1 MLPTIFPEMPMR
13 SPVTS
18 SLRVLATAF
27 AVLVPGAAGQTAA
40 GQTAAQ
46 TAAQPVAYAID
57 ARASTIVYDMRHPTH
72 GWTGTSRAVS
82 GSLLV
87 GAGGAV
93 VGGTVTAPVA
103 SFDSGNRNRDSNMLE
118 VTGAATYRA
127 ITFQAVRVTPL
138 ALPTADVTATVEGVL
153 TFHGVRQA
161 VRVPVKAEAVPGG
174 VRLQGRFAVTLT
186 QFRIDAPRLLGVRV
200 DDRIGL
206 ALDLVARRP

>member
-1 MLPTIFPEMPMR
+1 MR
-13 SPVTS
+13 SLLHSPARPLGPTRR
-18 SLRVLATAF
+18 RVLVAVAGL
-27 AVLVPGAAGQTAA
+27 AVLVGTGVRPAAAQGAA
-40 GQTAAQ
+40 
-46 TAAQPVAYAID
+46 VAYAVD
-57 ARASTIVYDMRHPTH
+57 ARASSITYDMRHPTH
-72 GWTGTSRAVS
+72 GWTGTSRSVT

-87 GAGGAV
+87 RADGAI
-93 VGGTVTAPVA
+93 VGGMVTAPVA

-127 ITFQAVRVTPL
+127 VTFQAVRVTPL
-138 ALPTADVTATVEGVL
+138 AVPTADVTATVEGVL

-161 VRVPVKAEAVPGG
+161 VRVPVKVEAVPGG
-174 VRLQGRFAVTLT
+174 VRLQGRLAVTLT